1 MAFYNPTPNTQLPG
15 NSPSTT
21 GQHFGL
27 PWANSEGSAYAT
39 LISAT
44 TTELIAKEIEKTIF
58 PTVPQQ
64 YDAALSAFLYMN
76 TIQDMDSDEF
86 FYHERGFGRSA
97 MEVFTWTSGT
107 GVIVLAGTYSEANDI
122 PVTVNDIVTLPGTNK
137 PATVTVVTWSVIA
150 NTSQITVVPYTGA
163 SFVAGDAAVGD
174 LIPFMAA
181 GYTDGLDFIGH
192 YDRLDTVSRYN
203 FIQMFAR
210 ARRWGDV
217 EMQKFLNKGTTNNIA
232 EDKANSIEQLKTD
245 LLACY
250 LNGTRGAFPIS
261 FNNAGS
267 VSGKA
272 MGGLYPL
279 AVAAGAP
286 SATVTSSGLQPA
298 LESLLFQT
306 NTLAKGATRFLLG
319 TDESLYEMSKS
330 FKNPILYSP
339 NDTIANMNL
348 KEYEIGTNK
357 VVPMVIPQMGNSS
370 IFPAFFSRMVLGI
383 DQKSIIPVKLKGKPH
398 ITLGQMK
405 SMNSGANNLNGY
417 TDWWV
422 QAFLSMKF
430 QNPAASFI
438 INRL

>member
-1 MAFYNPTPNTQLPG
+1 MAYYNPTPNTQVPG
-15 NSPSTT
+15 TAPSST

-27 PWANSEGSAYAT
+27 FTANSEGSDYAT
-39 LISAT
+39 LISST
-44 TTELIAKEIEKTIF
+44 TTELLSKAIEKIIF

-76 TIQDMDSDEF
+76 TIQDQDSDEF
-86 FYHERGFGRSA
+86 YYHERGFGRA
-97 MEVFTWTSGT
+97 PMEVFTWTSGT
-107 GVIVLAGTYSEANDI
+107 GVIVLAGTYAEANDI

-137 PATVTVVTWSVIA
+137 PAIVSIVAWSNLA
-150 NTSQITVVPYTGA
+150 NTSQITVVPYTGS

-174 LIPFMAA
+174 LIPFQSV
-181 GYTDGLDFIGH
+181 GYTDGMDFIPH

-203 FIQMFAR
+203 YIQMFAR
-210 ARRWGDV
+210 ARRFGDF
-217 EMQKFLNKGTTNNIA
+217 EMQKYLNVGTTNYIA
-232 EDKANSIEQLKTD
+232 ENKTNSIEQLKSD
-245 LLACY
+245 LLVSY
-250 LNGTRGAFPIS
+250 LNGTRGN
-261 FNNAGS
+261 FNINFQSGTLA
-267 VSGKA
+267 GKA
-272 MGGLYPL
+272 MGGVYPL

-286 SATVTSSGLQPA
+286 SASVPSSGLQPA

-319 TDESLYEMSKS
+319 TDESLYEISKS

-348 KEYEIGTNK
+348 KEYEIGTNR
-357 VVPMVIPQMGNSS
+357 VVPMVIPQMGDSS
-370 IFPAFFSRMVLGI
+370 LFPEFFSRLVLGI
-383 DQKSIIPVKLKGKPH
+383 DQKSIIPVKLKGIPH
-398 ITLGQMK
+398 ITMGQMK

-422 QAFLSMKF
+422 QAQLSMKF
-430 QNPAASFI
+430 QNPGASFI